1 MTLQLAMS
9 MFHCATLEVVVAKT
23 LDGEATPSYP
33 PHKEVLGAAYP
44 NTVRAEAQGPRP
56 PVSATKVLD

>member
-1 MTLQLAMS
+1 MS
-9 MFHCATLEVVVAKT
+9 MFHYATLEEVVTKT
-23 LDGEATPSYP
+23 LDGEATPPYL

-44 NTVRAEAQGPRP
+44 NTVRTKAQGQRPRP